1 MLPLFL
7 LLLSHSLPI
16 TTQSTPP
23 TCKSHPSLPT
33 WPSPALWS
41 SLNTTLSGRLL
52 SPTPPG
58 APCHP
63 THPTLYS
70 PTLCPSLQTA
80 WFTEAFHTSDPV
92 SSYWNNFNNDSCLPD
107 PRAPCTGAGYPVY
120 VINATSV
127 ADVKAGVDF
136 AREHGVRLIVK
147 NSGHDFVG
155 RSSAPGSL
163 SIWVHHLRGVEE
175 FKEGYTLQGERCK
188 GKKVEGHAVRLGA
201 GMQMV
206 DVYRETGRMG
216 RTVVGGNGRTVAMG
230 GFITGGGHSILAAR
244 WGMAADR
251 VVEVEVVT
259 PDGVVRVVNECEGEE
274 LFWALRGGGGS
285 TFGVLTSVT
294 LLTIPSPAVT
304 TLTFQFATTASNPSA
319 FLAIAHFVSAFP
331 ALADAGVTGYPIIF
345 NSVPSTSN
353 PQRLV
358 SGVIGILIM
367 LDAPSPSTILS
378 HVQPLFTHINITYP
392 GQFEFYTDVTS
403 HKDFAAWYEDN
414 FDPSPVGY
422 SSVMA
427 SRLLDKE
434 ALTGN
439 VTVLKTALERFSAG
453 GQATVYIVS
462 GKGVFEAQPRGGGT
476 AVHPAWRRT
485 YVHAT
490 TSVSFPALDAKARD
504 AAIKASNLYADG
516 LRELAPGTGAYVN
529 EASKYEPGNWQKTFW
544 GDNYERL
551 LKLKREVDPNDVFW
565 CQPCVGNERW
575 QEVGDML
582 CRV

>member
-1 MLPLFL
+1 MTTFTL
-7 LLLSHSLPI
+7 LLLSLPLL
-16 TTQSTPP
+16 TLAQTPNP
-23 TCKSHPSLPT
+23 PNCKSHPYLPT
-33 WPSPALWS
+33 WPSPSLWS
-41 SLNTTLSGRLL
+41 TLNTTLSGRLL
-52 SPTPPG
+52 SPSPPG

-63 THPTLYS
+63 SHPTLYS
-70 PTLCPSLQTA
+70 PTLCPALQTA

-120 VINATSV
+120 VINATSA

-155 RSSAPGSL
+155 RSSAPGGL
-163 SIWVHHLRGVEE
+163 SIWVHYLKGVEE
-175 FKEGYTLQGERCK
+175 FKEGFTLAGCGRR
-188 GKKVEGHAVRLGA
+188 VEGHVVRLGA
-201 GMQMV
+201 GEQMV

-230 GFITGGGHSILAAR
+230 GFITGGGHSILAPR

-251 VVEVEVVT
+251 VVEMEVVGA
-259 PDGVVRVVNECEGEE
+259 DGVVRVVNECESPD

-285 TFGVLTSVT
+285 TFGVITSVT

-319 FLAIAHFVSAFP
+319 FLAIAHFVSSFP

-345 NSVPSTSN
+345 NSVPSTAN
-353 PQRLV
+353 PARLV
-358 SGVIGILIM
+358 SGIIGKLIM
-367 LDAPSPSTILS
+367 LDAPSKDTILQQL
-378 HVQPLFTHINITYP
+378 QPLFTHINTTYP
-392 GQFEFYTDVTS
+392 DQFEFYTDVTS
-403 HKDFAAWYEDN
+403 HNNFAAWYLDN

-422 SSVMA
+422 SSVMS

-434 ALTGN
+434 ALTSN
-439 VTVLKTALERFSAG
+439 VTALKTALERFSAG

-462 GKGVFEAQPRGGGT
+462 GKGVFEAQPRGGAT

-490 TSVSFPALDAKARD
+490 ASVSFPALDAKARD

-516 LRELAPGTGAYVN
+516 LRELAPDTGAYVN

-551 LKLKREVDPNDVFW
+551 LKLKRELDPNDVFW

-575 QEVGDML
+575 QEVGDLL